1 MDLPLMSEPASLAT
15 LDVLTK
21 VLTSVM
27 YTDANLLSLAIC
39 RAINCSL
46 EHGNSDASCLA
57 YVWFAIIAGPRF
69 GNYKAGF
76 RFGQVGY
83 ELVEK
88 RGLKRFEARTYVA
101 FGLVIPWTK
110 HVLAARDLPR
120 RAFEAANKIGDLN
133 FAVYSCF
140 HLNSNMLAAGDPLV
154 EVQREAEHG
163 LGFARKMRFGLV
175 IDRITLQLGLIRT
188 LRGLTPKFG
197 SFDDEHFDE
206 LRFERHLS
214 SNPALAIAE
223 CFYWV
228 RKLQA
233 RFFAGD
239 FESAIEAANNARR
252 LLWTSPSFFE
262 MAEYHFYA
270 ALSHAAC
277 WGSESPDQD
286 GSTSGPLEASAKEE
300 HFEAL
305 VAHHRQLEIWA
316 ENCPENFE
324 NRAVLVGAEIARIED
339 RELDA
344 QRLYERAIRSAQTNG
359 FVHNEALANELAA
372 RFYAARDFE
381 KIAHA
386 YLRDARYCYLR
397 WGADGKVRQLDELYP
412 YLREEEQA
420 PGPISTIGASAEHL
434 DLATICKVSQAVSG
448 EIILEKLIETIMRAA
463 IEHAGA
469 ERGLLS
475 FPQGVEQRIEAEA
488 ATRGETVI
496 VRLREA
502 PAANASAEAGADE
515 FSAQMPE
522 SIIHY
527 VARTRE
533 SVVLDNASAQ
543 SPFSEDPYIRQ
554 RQVRSVLCLPLI
566 NQSKLIGVLYLENNL
581 ASRVFTPERI
591 AVLKLLASQAA
602 ISLEN
607 TRLYRDLEQREAKIR
622 RLVDA
627 QLVGIFIWNIEGEI
641 IEANDAFL
649 HMLGYSREDLIS
661 GRLRWKNLTPPEW
674 LDHAKRTMA
683 EKKAKGTV
691 QAAEKEYFR
700 KDGSRVPVIHGG
712 GFIGGSRCEGVTFV
726 LDLSEQKRAE
736 EALQKAQAELAH
748 VTRVATL
755 GELTTSIAHEI
766 NQPLAA
772 AGSNASACLR
782 WLVAQNL
789 EEAQESA
796 ALVIADVERA
806 GQIIGRIRDLAKKAP
821 PQKDW
826 LDLNETIREVIAMVR
841 NTVQRNQVLLK
852 TQLPTDLPLI
862 LADKIQLQQVILN
875 LLVNAIE
882 AMSGVAEGP
891 RELRI
896 SSRRV
901 CEIPNQSEKD
911 RFEDKTVAQSG
922 RTLVLVAVEDSGP
935 GLDPKSLDRLFDA
948 FYTTKPQGLGMGLA
962 ISRSIIEAHGGRLL
976 ATVNACRGAV
986 FQFALPIFA
995 KASEQ

>member
-1 MDLPLMSEPASLAT
+1 
-15 LDVLTK
+15 
-21 VLTSVM
+21 
-27 YTDANLLSLAIC
+27 
-39 RAINCSL
+39 
-46 EHGNSDASCLA
+46 
-57 YVWFAIIAGPRF
+57 
-69 GNYKAGF
+69 
-76 RFGQVGY
+76 
-83 ELVEK
+83 
-88 RGLKRFEARTYVA
+88 
-101 FGLVIPWTK
+101 
-110 HVLAARDLPR
+110 
-120 RAFEAANKIGDLN
+120 
-133 FAVYSCF
+133 
-140 HLNSNMLAAGDPLV
+140 
-154 EVQREAEHG
+154 
-163 LGFARKMRFGLV
+163 
-175 IDRITLQLGLIRT
+175 
-188 LRGLTPKFG
+188 
-197 SFDDEHFDE
+197 
-206 LRFERHLS
+206 
-214 SNPALAIAE
+214 
-223 CFYWV
+223 
-228 RKLQA
+228 
-233 RFFAGD
+233 
-239 FESAIEAANNARR
+239 
-252 LLWTSPSFFE
+252 
-262 MAEYHFYA
+262 
-270 ALSHAAC
+270 
-277 WGSESPDQD
+277 
-286 GSTSGPLEASAKEE
+286 
-300 HFEAL
+300 
-305 VAHHRQLEIWA
+305 
-316 ENCPENFE
+316 
-324 NRAVLVGAEIARIED
+324 
-339 RELDA
+339 
-344 QRLYERAIRSAQTNG
+344 
-359 FVHNEALANELAA
+359 
-372 RFYAARDFE
+372 
-381 KIAHA
+381 
-386 YLRDARYCYLR
+386 
-397 WGADGKVRQLDELYP
+397 
-412 YLREEEQA
+412 
-420 PGPISTIGASAEHL
+420 
-434 DLATICKVSQAVSG
+434 
-448 EIILEKLIETIMRAA
+448 MRAA

-469 ERGLLS
+469 QRGLLI
-475 FPQGVEQRIEAEA
+475 FPRGVEQRIEAEA
-488 ATRGETVI
+488 ATRGETII
-496 VRLREA
+496 VHLHEG
-502 PAANASAEAGADE
+502 PAANASTAADSGQSV
-515 FSAQMPE
+515 SAAAVPE

-527 VARTRE
+527 VTRTQE

-543 SPFSEDPYIRQ
+543 SPFSRDPYIRS

-566 NQSKLIGVLYLENNL
+566 NQSKFIGVLYLENNL
-581 ASRVFTPERI
+581 TSRAFTPKRI

-622 RLVDA
+622 RLVDTNI
-627 QLVGIFIWNIEGEI
+627 VGIFIWDIEGKI

-649 HMLGYSREDLIS
+649 HMVGFSREDLVA
-661 GRLRWKNLTPPEW
+661 GRLCWNDLTPAEW
-674 LDHAKRTMA
+674 REISDRALA
-683 EKKAKGTV
+683 ELKATGTF
-691 QAAEKEYFR
+691 QPLEKEYFR
-700 KDGSRVPVIHGG
+700 KDGSRVSVMRGG
-712 GFIGGSRCEGVTFV
+712 GLFEGSRNEGVAFV

-736 EALQKAQAELAH
+736 QALQKAQAELAH

-962 ISRSIIEAHGGRLL
+962 ISRSIIEAHGGRLW